1 MGIRSD
7 VGLAI
12 KAEAWDEAPDWFRN
26 FWLENADTIDEN
38 HLEEGRFFIIEDVK
52 WYVVTDEDIKK
63 VVDYLRERP
72 EMYRLVEACLEY
84 PTQDGEEGEWSDNPW
99 NLTLNISVS
108 LSYEGD

>member
-12 KAEAWDEAPDWFRN
+12 QAETWDGAPDWFRN
-26 FWLENADTIDEN
+26 FWLENADTVDEK
-38 HLEEGRFFIIEDVK
+38 HLEEGRLFIIKDVK
-52 WYVVTDEDIKK
+52 WYTETDEDIQD
-63 VVDYLRERP
+63 VIAYLRVRP
-72 EMYRLVEACLEY
+72 RTYRLVEACPEY
-84 PTQDGEEGEWSDNPW
+84 PTQGGAEGEWSDNPW